1 MNDEDLKKKI
11 ASKIIKDATPIDFA
25 KLIKDGV
32 IKQIGKSYYTDNIHK
47 LPDDV
52 AQKIKST
59 DKTKNGLKLTFY
71 KVTKSIKKTA
81 EQLEKRGYKKT
92 L

>member
-1 MNDEDLKKKI
+1 MNDEDLKKKL
-11 ASKIIKDATPIDFA
+11 ASEVIMHATPIDFA

-47 LPDDV
+47 LPYHV
-52 AQKIKST
+52 AQRIKSMAG
-59 DKTKNGLKLTFY
+59 TKKGTKLTFY

-81 EQLEKRGYKKT
+81 EKLEKLGYKKT

>member
-1 MNDEDLKKKI
+1 MNDEDLKKKL
-11 ASKIIKDATPIDFA
+11 ASEIIKYATPTDLA
-25 KLIKDGV
+25 QLIKDGV

-52 AQKIKST
+52 AKRVKST
-59 DKTKNGLKLTFY
+59 VQTKKGTKLTFY
-71 KVTKSIKKTA
+71 KVTKSIKKKA
-81 EQLEKRGYKKT
+81 EKLKKRGYKKT

>member
-1 MNDEDLKKKI
+1 MH
-11 ASKIIKDATPIDFA
+11 ATPIDFA

-47 LPDDV
+47 LHENV
-52 AQKIKST
+52 RKKINSMAE
-59 DKTKNGLKLTFY
+59 TKNGIRLTFY
-71 KVTKSIKKTA
+71 KVTKTDIKKA
-81 EQLEKRGYKKT
+81 EELKKRGYKGD